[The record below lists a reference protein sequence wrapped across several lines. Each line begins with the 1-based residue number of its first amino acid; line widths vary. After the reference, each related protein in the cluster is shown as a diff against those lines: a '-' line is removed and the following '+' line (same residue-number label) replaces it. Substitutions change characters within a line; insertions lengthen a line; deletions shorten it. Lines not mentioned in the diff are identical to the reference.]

1 MVITVPHELD
11 TSVCNILVDAT
22 MVGITE
28 EPMALLRR
36 ASTMMDSRKLI
47 NASDSA

>member
-1 MVITVPHELD
+1 MVITAPHELD

-28 EPMALLRR
+28 EPMAFTPK
-36 ASTMMDSRKLI
+36 SVYHDGFKEI
-47 NASDSA
+47 N